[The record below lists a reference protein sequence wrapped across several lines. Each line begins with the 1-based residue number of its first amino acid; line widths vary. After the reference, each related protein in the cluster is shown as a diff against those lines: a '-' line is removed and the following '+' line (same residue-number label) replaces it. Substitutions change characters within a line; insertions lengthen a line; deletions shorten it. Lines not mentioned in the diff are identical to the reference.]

1 MPTITIDRDMLSQEV
16 ATLSQAQ
23 IAVKSDGDLVEASE
37 WLAKFRKKRKEI
49 EEQFEVPIKGLKG
62 EVKQLQ
68 EQRDKLTTPL
78 SVAENK
84 LSIEILGYRQAQ
96 QRRAAE
102 AQAKLNAQHERKV
115 EKAIEKGKDISE
127 IAPPVQVAAP
137 AKSIQTEAGGVTA
150 RKVKKFKVADEGLVP
165 DQYWMLDEAKIGK
178 AVRAGIEVPGVTVWE
193 EETLSVR

>member
-1 MPTITIDRDMLSQEV
+1 MQTVTINHEILSQEV
-16 ATLSQAQ
+16 ASLSQAQ
-23 IAVKSDGDLVEASE
+23 IVVKSDGDLVEASE

-68 EQRDKLTTPL
+68 EQRDKLTAPL
-78 SVAENK
+78 SMAENK
-84 LSIEILGYRQAQ
+84 LSVEILGYRQAQ

-102 AQAKLNAQHERKV
+102 VQAKLNAQHERKV